1 MKGGMLQ
8 SLLRLAF
15 GGAPAAF
22 DQVVEATRES
32 LFWTVRRMT
41 GREAIADE
49 ILQEAYL
56 TLWERGRAG
65 LPEEPEAWLRRFCVN
80 RAIDYLRREENR
92 RVLPEP
98 EVLEALPAAPRAEE
112 AFWTGEV
119 EDALTAALEVLPP
132 RERAV
137 FLLRFVEGLDFR
149 AIAASLG
156 VADSTVRNQA
166 MNARR
171 KVQRRLEERGISL

>member
-1 MKGGMLQ
+1 MKGGILR

-15 GGAPAAF
+15 GGDPEAF
-22 DQVVEATRES
+22 DQVVAGTRES

-41 GREAIADE
+41 GRDAIADE
-49 ILQEAYL
+49 VLQEAYL
-56 TLWERGRAG
+56 ALWERGRAG

-80 RAIDYLRREENR
+80 RAIDHLRREETR

-98 EVLEALPAAPRAEE
+98 DVLDACSVAPKAEQTL
-112 AFWTGEV
+112 WTREV
-119 EDALTAALEVLPP
+119 EDALAAALEVLPAH
-132 RERAV
+132 ERAV

-149 AIAASLG
+149 AIASSLG
-156 VADSTVRNQA
+156 VAESTVRNQA
-166 MNARR
+166 MQARR